1 MDSIEQ
7 FLKLVKDFA
16 KDGKITSV
24 RKIILAKGR
33 QNFGIDSSSLEDQ
46 IEMELLNDFN
56 SVTLIKIASI
66 RTKSNK

>member
-24 RKIILAKGR
+24 EKIILAKR
-33 QNFGIDSSSLEDQ
+33 QQNL
-46 IEMELLNDFN
+46 
-56 SVTLIKIASI
+56 V
-66 RTKSNK
+66 